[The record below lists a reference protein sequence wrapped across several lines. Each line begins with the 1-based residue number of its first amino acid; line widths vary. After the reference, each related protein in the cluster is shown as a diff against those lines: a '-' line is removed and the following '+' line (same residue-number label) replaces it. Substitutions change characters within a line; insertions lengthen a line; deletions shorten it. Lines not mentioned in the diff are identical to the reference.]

1 YLQIN
6 SIEIHINSTIHVLYL
21 SIIFKNREGDLN
33 IVAQISKLGV
43 GQVYAASVMYLY
55 FLKRIDQT
63 FQLEKAMK
71 ILPGGSD
78 EGETGI
84 EQAGREGERMFY
96 EETEETYQAGW
107 FQQRNE
113 TVPVEDVR
121 HIVITPQGIDSSK
134 DEHIQISFKGPKRL
148 LLEAVTFGSFLWDV
162 ESHVDSRYHFVL
174 NDNRKFRALCVL
186 YSFLKGHDQKFPVD
200 CLIGYKFCKYWVSPF
215 YRLLQRRSFGQG
227 KRRVNKRTSLA
238 QKEDVIKRTVY
249 VSDIDQHRAF
259 DEGCRDVIAKTV
271 RFSQI
276 KTAAREVVR
285 FWRTFADGLMLKP
298 LFQDRSSSQ
307 ADQIMFKTA
316 ESMFPSADR
325 SSKEEQENDRNR
337 SVMV

>member
-1 YLQIN
+1 MLKVKFYF
-6 SIEIHINSTIHVLYL
+6 IETILRVNAD
-21 SIIFKNREGDLN
+21 KQARGWT
-33 IVAQISKLGV
+33 GV
-43 GQVYAASVMYLY
+43 RCLCDVW
-55 FLKRIDQT
+55 
-63 FQLEKAMK
+63 KAMK

-84 EQAGREGERMFY
+84 EQAGREGERIRDDQC
-96 EETEETYQAGW
+96 EGW

-121 HIVITPQGIDSSK
+121 H
-134 DEHIQISFKGPKRL
+134 RL

-174 NDNRKFRALCVL
+174 NESFELYVFTLCVW
-186 YSFLKGHDQKFPVD
+186 F
-200 CLIGYKFCKYWVSPF
+200 FCKYWVSPF

-259 DEGCRDVIAKTV
+259 DEGCRGVIAKTV
-271 RFSQI
+271 RFSQ
-276 KTAAREVVR
+276 
-285 FWRTFADGLMLKP
+285 
-298 LFQDRSSSQ
+298 SSSQ
-307 ADQIMFKTA
+307 ADQIM
-316 ESMFPSADR
+316 
-325 SSKEEQENDRNR
+325 EERENDRNR